1 MRLLIQASTKMIVRD
16 RQTLF
21 WALAFPVIFL
31 GVFRLF
37 AVGEVPR
44 TDLLIAVEQPSAA
57 SAALTDALEDASFLE
72 VSTLGSWDE
81 GAALARLDDGDVDA
95 VLVLRGSGETT
106 SAELIHSIGD
116 PVGGP
121 LTVSGIEA
129 IVNEVNLALV
139 ATPRAIAFD
148 ARSLED
154 DDPTFFEFIAPGI
167 IGMGLMTFSTIG
179 LAGSLSRYREEG
191 VLRRIRATPLA
202 PWRFSVSVLAAYL
215 LVALV
220 QVLILLTIAAATGAN
235 VLSGIISFVLISL
248 LGVFIFLN
256 IAVIIAGT
264 VRGRGA
270 VESAAN
276 AVTLPMMFLSGAF
289 FPTEALPELVERA
302 VQVLPLTPML
312 RALRAVTLDGETLL
326 DVGPELGLMLAWA
339 VATLL
344 FARLTFRLEEE

>member
-44 TDLLIAVEQPSAA
+44 TDLLIAVEQPSAV
-57 SAALTDALEDASFLE
+57 SAALTEALEDASFLE

-248 LGVFIFLN
+248 LGVFIF
-256 IAVIIAGT
+256 
-264 VRGRGA
+264 
-270 VESAAN
+270 
-276 AVTLPMMFLSGAF
+276 
-289 FPTEALPELVERA
+289 
-302 VQVLPLTPML
+302 
-312 RALRAVTLDGETLL
+312 
-326 DVGPELGLMLAWA
+326 
-339 VATLL
+339 
-344 FARLTFRLEEE
+344 